1 MNWQLGVILLFIFS
15 AMSPYL
21 YGLWKLIGWIDA
33 RIWRSA
39 LAIIVA
45 IIVLHGAYLELM
57 GHGYAGVMPESM
69 LRFR

>member
-1 MNWQLGVILLFIFS
+1 MIRAL
-15 AMSPYL
+15 
-21 YGLWKLIGWIDA
+21 
-33 RIWRSA
+33 

-45 IIVLHGAYLELM
+45 TVVLHGVYLELM